1 MDRRTVLTKTAKGLM
16 EVTGK
21 TSLLSREHRSVL
33 SQVDGK
39 ATVGD
44 IHQKLDKFSENK
56 LLDTL
61 GKLSKDGFVREFVSA
76 PASISPPSQVPI
88 VHEGPDLD
96 FTGLASQPPN
106 RTQDAAR
113 EQAEA
118 DDVARQVAAARAKS
132 AADAK
137 AAEERARAEADARAK
152 REAAAKEKEKEK
164 EKAKRE
170 AQEKEEQAANA
181 AKRAAD
187 EKAKRTSDD
196 KTRREADERARRE
209 AGERAKR
216 EAEDKALQEA
226 AEKARREAEERA
238 ERKRREDEERARRE
252 REDEERIRKELEE
265 RIRVAEEHAQRE
277 AEARRKR
284 EAEER
289 ARREAEERAR
299 REVEE
304 SARREAENARREAE
318 ERARREAEARAEREA
333 EERARHEAV
342 ARAEREAAERA
353 EREAEEKSRR
363 EAEEQSRTEAARRAR
378 EEEKS
383 RAKADAEAAARARR
397 EERAREK
404 AEAEE
409 RAQVRAKE
417 DQKERAEVAA
427 RLEAIKSGR
436 KSRLGAVL
444 GTLVV
449 IVLVAA
455 VIVGQFLPL
464 DTGFY
469 EQLASRK
476 LGTTVKIG
484 SGELSMLPTPTMKFR
499 NVVVG
504 KDGEVRIAVAEAS
517 PEIGTLFG
525 DTRAFKTLELNGV
538 SAQPG
543 ALAGVL
549 WGRMAG
555 QDLAFDTVHAANVKL
570 ALPGVALPELDVTAT
585 LGADGLL
592 QKLVAATAEKRLVAQ
607 IQPQAGRASV
617 EIAAKDL
624 QGTLGL
630 KLSIEDFSA
639 RAVAVPGELLL
650 NQFDGKIL
658 DGFLQ
663 GKGRLRW
670 DANWT
675 FEGDLVLKQVDM
687 ARIAPSVFASGR
699 LEGQGKV
706 LAQAP
711 SGEKLF
717 AAPRVDGNFVIQR
730 GQLSA
735 MDLARMIQ
743 TGASAGG
750 TTTFNEVTGQVSSS
764 PERMQLRNLRML
776 AGPLS
781 ASGSI
786 DLESDGISGRVAV
799 EMNTP
804 AGLRRGNLN
813 LTGSVSKLQAGR

>member
-44 IHQKLDKFSENK
+44 IHQKLDKFSETK
-56 LLDTL
+56 LLDAL

-88 VHEGPDLD
+88 VQEGPDLD
-96 FTGLASQPPN
+96 FTGLASQPPS

-118 DDVARQVAAARAKS
+118 DDVARQVAVARAKS
-132 AADAK
+132 EAEARAAEAK
-137 AAEERARAEADARAK
+137 AKAEAEARAKREAEERAK
-152 REAAAKEKEKEK
+152 REAAAN

-170 AQEKEEQAANA
+170 AQEKADKADK

-187 EKAKRTSDD
+187 EMTRREAEERAK
-196 KTRREADERARRE
+196 READERAKRE
-209 AGERAKR
+209 ARDRAKHT
-216 EAEDKALQEA
+216 AEDKALQEA

-252 REDEERIRKELEE
+252 REDEERIRKELED
-265 RIRVAEEHAQRE
+265 RIRVAEEQAQRE

-304 SARREAENARREAE
+304 RARREAE
-318 ERARREAEARAEREA
+318 ERARREAEERAQREAEERARREAVERVEREA
-333 EERARHEAV
+333 EERAA
-342 ARAEREAAERA
+342 
-353 EREAEEKSRR
+353 REAEEKSRR
-363 EAEEQSRTEAARRAR
+363 EAEEQSRAEAARRAR
-378 EEEKS
+378 EEEKA

-397 EERAREK
+397 DERAREK

-427 RLEAIKSGR
+427 RLEAIKTGR
-436 KSRLGAVL
+436 KSRVGKIL

-449 IVLVAA
+449 VALVAA

-464 DTGFY
+464 DTAYY

-476 LGTTVKIG
+476 LGTPVKIG
-484 SGELSMLPTPTMKFR
+484 SGELAVLPTPTMKFR

-504 KDGEVRIAVAEAS
+504 ADGAVRISSVEAS
-517 PEIGTLFG
+517 PDIGTLFG
-525 DTRAFKTLELNGV
+525 DTRAFKALELSGV
-538 SAQPG
+538 TAQPG

-549 WGRMAG
+549 WGRTAG
-555 QDLAFDTVHAANVKL
+555 QALAFETVHAANVKL
-570 ALPGVALPELDVTAT
+570 ALPGVALPELEVTAT
-585 LGADGLL
+585 LAPDGSL
-592 QKLVAATAEKRLVAQ
+592 QKLVATTAEKRLVAQ
-607 IQPQAGRASV
+607 IQPQPGRANV
-617 EIAAKDL
+617 EITAKDL

-630 KLSIEDFSA
+630 KLSIEDFTA
-639 RAVAVPGELLL
+639 RAVAVPGELVLD
-650 NQFDGKIL
+650 QFDGKVL
-658 DGFLQ
+658 DGLLK
-663 GKGRLRW
+663 GKGTLRW
-670 DANWT
+670 GANWT
-675 FEGDLVLKQVDM
+675 FDGDLEVKQVDM
-687 ARIAPSVFASGR
+687 TRVAPSMFASGR

-706 LAQAP
+706 QAQAS

-743 TGASAGG
+743 TGATAGG
-750 TTTFNEVTGQVSSS
+750 STSFNEVTGQVSSGA
-764 PERMQLRNLRML
+764 ERVQLRNLRLL

-781 ASGSI
+781 ASGNI
-786 DLESDGISGRVAV
+786 ELVSDGISGRIAV
-799 EMNTP
+799 EMQTP